1 MGLELNHLVKEYQP
15 NCLINSR
22 IGNGAYDYVS
32 LNDNEYP
39 TKREKAD
46 ASIDPNS
53 LSGFKVSPYDLY
65 ETPTTMNSSWGYKP
79 FDSNYLKAEEIAKR
93 RKKLNDLGINFLLN
107 VGPDPLGRIPSL
119 CAEELLKAFSI
130 DLNHIK

>member
-1 MGLELNHLVKEYQP
+1 MFYKALRERQN
-15 NCLINSR
+15 
-22 IGNGAYDYVS
+22 
-32 LNDNEYP
+32 NDSY
-39 TKREKAD
+39 
-46 ASIDPNS
+46 II
-53 LSGFKVSPYDLY
+53 FQ
-65 ETPTTMNSSWGYKP
+65 
-79 FDSNYLKAEEIAKR
+79 AEEIAKR